1 MSIKDKYISI
11 FFENLTKEEKDE
23 IWFWQYMW
31 HAFSYNKVESKK
43 GNKAIESLRKH
54 KSNDV
59 YIIFQR
65 NEEVLE
71 EKNVTYEQIYNNVL
85 DNKWDTDCYII
96 DKNFK
101 WTFVL
106 THETVDD
113 ELEKIYKQQGEIPQN
128 TYIDVKDKQFYIGP
142 FYKEL

>member
-31 HAFSYNKVESKK
+31 HAFSYNKVESEK
-43 GNKAIESLRKH
+43 GKKAIESLRKH

-71 EKNVTYEQIYNNVL
+71 EKM
-85 DNKWDTDCYII
+85 
-96 DKNFK
+96 
-101 WTFVL
+101 
-106 THETVDD
+106 
-113 ELEKIYKQQGEIPQN
+113 
-128 TYIDVKDKQFYIGP
+128 
-142 FYKEL
+142 